1 MRRDHRARSSTP
13 RLDPRLTMARCAID
27 NPFRRFCMANKIET
41 LARNMR
47 LADNTREY
55 IERKAAK
62 LERYLQDI
70 DEIRVEVSHVKAAR
84 NANDRQVAQITLR
97 GKGFILRTEERAD
110 DLHAAFDTALDKM
123 QRQIERY
130 KGRHY
135 RGRGDGRSA
144 AEVVE
149 EEWPVD
155 ETGELLP
162 LIARRKKF
170 VLIPMTEDEAVE
182 QMRLLGHDNFF
193 VFFNA
198 EQNSIQVLYRRR
210 NGTYG
215 LIEPVLG

>member
-1 MRRDHRARSSTP
+1 
-13 RLDPRLTMARCAID
+13 
-27 NPFRRFCMANKIET
+27 MANNIET
-41 LARNMR
+41 LARNMK
-47 LADNTREY
+47 LSDNTREY
-55 IERKAAK
+55 VEKKAVK
-62 LERYLQDI
+62 LERYLQEI
-70 DEIRVEVSHVKAAR
+70 DEIRVELSHVKTAR
-84 NANDRQVAQITLR
+84 NANDRYVAQVTLR

-110 DLHAAFDTALDKM
+110 DVHSAFDTALDKM

-130 KGRHY
+130 KGKHY

-149 EEWPVD
+149 EEWPLD

-162 LIARRKKF
+162 LIARHKKF
-170 VLIPMTEDEAVE
+170 VLVPMSEDEAVE

-215 LIEPVLG
+215 LIEPVVG

>member
-1 MRRDHRARSSTP
+1 
-13 RLDPRLTMARCAID
+13 
-27 NPFRRFCMANKIET
+27 MANKIEI
-41 LARNMR
+41 LARSMR
-47 LADNTREY
+47 LTDNTREY
-55 IERKAAK
+55 VEKKAAK
-62 LERYLQDI
+62 LERYLQEI
-70 DEIRVEVSHVKAAR
+70 DEIRVELSHVKTARSAA
-84 NANDRQVAQITLR
+84 DRQVGQITLR

-110 DLHAAFDTALDKM
+110 DVHAAFDAALDKM

-130 KGRHY
+130 KGKHY

-144 AEVVE
+144 AEVTE
-149 EEWPVD
+149 GEEWPVD

-170 VLIPMTEDEAVE
+170 VLVPMTEDEAVE

>member
-1 MRRDHRARSSTP
+1 
-13 RLDPRLTMARCAID
+13 
-27 NPFRRFCMANKIET
+27 MANKIET

-47 LADNTREY
+47 LTDNTREY
-55 IERKAAK
+55 IEKKAAK
-62 LERYLQDI
+62 LERYLQEI
-70 DEIRVEVSHVKAAR
+70 DEIHIEVSHIKTAR
-84 NANDRQVAQITLR
+84 NANDRHVAQVTLR

-110 DLHAAFDTALDKM
+110 DVHAAFDTALDKM

-130 KGRHY
+130 KGKHY

-144 AEVVE
+144 AEVTE

-170 VLIPMTEDEAVE
+170 VLMPMSEDEAVE
-182 QMRLLGHDNFF
+182 QMKLLGHDNFF

-215 LIEPVLG
+215 LIEPVVG

>member
-1 MRRDHRARSSTP
+1 
-13 RLDPRLTMARCAID
+13 
-27 NPFRRFCMANKIET
+27 MANKIET

-47 LADNTREY
+47 LTDNTREY
-55 IERKAAK
+55 VEKKAAK

-70 DEIRVEVSHVKAAR
+70 DEIRVELSNAKTAR

-97 GKGFILRTEERAD
+97 GKGFILRTEERSD
-110 DLHAAFDTALDKM
+110 DLHTAFDVALDKM
-123 QRQIERY
+123 QRQIDRY
-130 KGRHY
+130 KGKHY

-144 AEVVE
+144 AEAVE
-149 EEWPVD
+149 MIEDELPVD

-170 VLIPMTEDEAVE
+170 VIMPMTEDEAVE
-182 QMRLLGHDNFF
+182 QMRLLGYDNFF

-198 EQNSIQVLYRRR
+198 EKNSIQVMYRRR

-215 LIEPVLG
+215 LIEPVVG